1 MANKFTKEETVAFDK
16 LLMGFDDAQ
25 VLSKLITKFS
35 NDSSMMERNNDV
47 IWRPQPYIM
56 NSFDGDD
63 MTANFADKVQCS
75 VPATIGFKKSVP
87 WVMTQL
93 ELRDAIQENRL
104 GEGAKQKL
112 ASDINVAIMNVVSK
126 QASVVVTQTTA
137 AAGFIDVA
145 KCDTAFN
152 EQGIIGYDRKMAL
165 SSLAYNGMA
174 ANLANRDTLSKGKTQ
189 TAYETA
195 YVGNIAGFET
205 FKMDYAN
212 RVAIAG
218 AIAGTAVTISTLDAG
233 LQFYAPEATSTASTG
248 EVSNV
253 DNRFQ
258 QVTTTSTTSVAAGDC
273 FTIATLYAVH
283 HITKA
288 STGRLKTFR
297 VISVDSGTTMTVSPP
312 IISNQ
317 VSSQSGTQYQNCTI
331 GTKSGTSA
339 LVFLNSVAANV
350 NVFWQKGAI
359 ELLPGRYAVPNN
371 AGAAVMRG
379 TTSNGLEIVMTKQ
392 FDINTLKTKFR
403 VDCYFGV
410 VNLAPE
416 MSGIILFSQSAA
428 T

>member
-1 MANKFTKEETVAFDK
+1 MANEFTKEEKVAFDQI
-16 LLMGFDDAQ
+16 LVGFEDAQ
-25 VLSKLITKFS
+25 VLSKIVKKYSTDGTS
-35 NDSSMMERNNDV
+35 MERTNDV

-56 NSFDGDD
+56 ESYDGEDQ
-63 MTANFADKVQCS
+63 TSNFADKVQCS

-87 WVMTQL
+87 WLMSAL
-93 ELRDAIQENRL
+93 ELRDAVQEGRL
-104 GEGAKQKL
+104 GEGAKQKI
-112 ASDINVAIMNVVSK
+112 ASDINVAVNNVIAL
-126 QASVVVTQTTA
+126 QGTLVVTQTTA
-137 AAGFIDVA
+137 AAGFVDIAKID
-145 KCDTAFN
+145 TLMN
-152 EQGIIGYDRKMAL
+152 ELGIINYDRYVAL

-174 ANLANRDTLSKGKTQ
+174 ANLANRSDMSPSKVL
-189 TAYETA
+189 TAYDKA
-195 YVGNIAGFET
+195 YVGNIAGMET
-205 FKMDYAN
+205 FKMDYSN
-212 RVAIAG
+212 RIAVA
-218 AIAGTAVTISTLDAG
+218 AGTVTISTLDAA
-233 LQFYAPEATSTASTG
+233 LQFYAPEATSTATTG

-253 DNRFQ
+253 GYRYQ
-258 QVTTTSTTSVAAGDC
+258 QVTVSDTTSVVAGDA
-273 FTIATLYAVH
+273 FTIATVYSVH

-359 ELLPGRYAVPNN
+359 ELLPGRYAVPEN
-371 AGAAVMRG
+371 AGASVMRG

-403 VDCYFGV
+403 IDCYFGV
-410 VNLAPE
+410 VNLSPE
-416 MSGIILFSQSAA
+416 RSGIILFSQSAA

>member
-1 MANKFTKEETVAFDK
+1 MANEFTKEEKVAFDQI
-16 LLMGFDDAQ
+16 LMGFDDAQ
-25 VLSKLITKFS
+25 VLSKIVTNYS
-35 NDSSMMERNNDV
+35 TDNASMERTNDV

-56 NSFDGDD
+56 ESYDGEDQ
-63 MTANFADKVQCS
+63 TANFADKVQCS
-75 VPATIGFKKSVP
+75 VPATIGYKKSVP
-87 WVMTQL
+87 WLMTAL
-93 ELRDAIQENRL
+93 ELRDALQENRL

-112 ASDINVAIMNVVSK
+112 ASDINVAVNNVISL
-126 QASVVVTQTTA
+126 QGTLVVTQTTA
-137 AAGFIDVA
+137 AAGFVDAA
-145 KCDTAFN
+145 KVDTLMN
-152 EQGIIGYDRKMAL
+152 EQGVINYDRFLAL

-174 ANLANRDTLSKGKTQ
+174 ANLANRETMGSKVS
-189 TAYETA
+189 TAYDRS
-195 YVGNIAGFET
+195 YVGNIAGIET
-205 FKMDYAN
+205 FKMDYSN
-212 RVAIAG
+212 RIAVA
-218 AIAGTAVTISTLDAG
+218 AGTVTISTLDAAV
-233 LQFYAPEATSTASTG
+233 QFYAPEATSTSSTG

-253 DNRFQ
+253 DNRYQ
-258 QVTTTSTTSVAAGDC
+258 QVTVSDTTAVVAGDA
-273 FTIATLYAVH
+273 FTIATLFAVH

-297 VISVDSGTTMTVSPP
+297 VISVDSGTTMTISPP
-312 IISNQ
+312 IVSNQ

-331 GTKSGTSA
+331 VTKSGTSA

-350 NVFWQKGAI
+350 NPFWQKGAI
-359 ELLPGRYAVPNN
+359 EILPGRYAVPSN

>member
-1 MANKFTKEETVAFDK
+1 MANEFTKEEKVAFDQI
-16 LLMGFDDAQ
+16 LVGFEDAQ
-25 VLSKLITKFS
+25 VLSKIVKKYSTDGTS
-35 NDSSMMERNNDV
+35 MERTNDV

-56 NSFDGDD
+56 ESYDGEDQ
-63 MTANFADKVQCS
+63 TSNFADKVQCS

-87 WVMTQL
+87 WLMSAL
-93 ELRDAIQENRL
+93 ELRDAVQEGRL
-104 GEGAKQKL
+104 GEGAKQKI
-112 ASDINVAIMNVVSK
+112 ASDINVAVNNVIAL
-126 QASVVVTQTTA
+126 QGTLVVTQTTA
-137 AAGFIDVA
+137 AAGFVDVA
-145 KCDTAFN
+145 KIDTLMN
-152 EQGIIGYDRKMAL
+152 ELGIINYDRYVAL

-174 ANLANRDTLSKGKTQ
+174 ANLANRSDMSPSKVL
-189 TAYETA
+189 TAYDKA
-195 YVGNIAGFET
+195 YVGNIAGMET
-205 FKMDYAN
+205 FKMDYSN
-212 RVAIAG
+212 RIAVA
-218 AIAGTAVTISTLDAG
+218 AGTVTISTLDAA
-233 LQFYAPEATSTASTG
+233 LQFYAPEATSTATTG

-253 DNRFQ
+253 DNRYQ
-258 QVTTTSTTSVAAGDC
+258 QVTVSDTTSVVAGDA
-273 FTIATLYAVH
+273 FTIATVYSVH

-297 VISVDSGTTMTVSPP
+297 VISVDNGTTMTVSPP

-359 ELLPGRYAVPNN
+359 ELLPGRYAVPEN
-371 AGAAVMRG
+371 AGASVMRG

-403 VDCYFGV
+403 IDCYFGV

>member
-1 MANKFTKEETVAFDK
+1 MANEFTKEEKVAFDQI
-16 LLMGFDDAQ
+16 LVGFEDAQ
-25 VLSKLITKFS
+25 VLSKIVKKYSTDGTS
-35 NDSSMMERNNDV
+35 MERTNDV

-56 NSFDGDD
+56 ESYDGEDQ
-63 MTANFADKVQCS
+63 TSNFADKVQCS

-87 WVMTQL
+87 WLMSAL
-93 ELRDAIQENRL
+93 ELRDAVQEGRL
-104 GEGAKQKL
+104 GEGAKQKI
-112 ASDINVAIMNVVSK
+112 ASDINVAVNNVIAL
-126 QASVVVTQTTA
+126 QGTLVVTQTTA
-137 AAGFIDVA
+137 AAGFVDVA
-145 KCDTAFN
+145 KIDTLMN
-152 EQGIIGYDRKMAL
+152 ELGITNYDRYVAL

-174 ANLANRDTLSKGKTQ
+174 ANLANRSDMSPSKVL
-189 TAYETA
+189 TAYDKA
-195 YVGNIAGFET
+195 YVGNIAGMET
-205 FKMDYAN
+205 FKMDYSN
-212 RVAIAG
+212 RIAVA
-218 AIAGTAVTISTLDAG
+218 AGTVTISTLDAA
-233 LQFYAPEATSTASTG
+233 LQFYAPEATSTATTG

-253 DNRFQ
+253 DNRYQ
-258 QVTTTSTTSVAAGDC
+258 QVTVSDTTSVVAGDA
-273 FTIATLYAVH
+273 FTIATVYSVH

-297 VISVDSGTTMTVSPP
+297 VISVDNGTTMTVSPP

-359 ELLPGRYAVPNN
+359 ELLPGRYAVPEN
-371 AGAAVMRG
+371 AGASVMRG

-403 VDCYFGV
+403 IDCYFGV